1 MWNSLSGGLSTY
13 LTRSTSTQSVAP
25 FPLDS
30 TRDQDALPSSQ
41 DNAQLPP
48 SPAQHPHDASPHT
61 PDQRSTSG
69 SLGRL
74 SPNSLSQSGNQI
86 MAGVLSA
93 HPHFSVFRKSASMDE
108 IAQGADD
115 SPLGA
120 GGGRM
125 SLNLDDL
132 RDDAVETLATPPSAS
147 PAPTKDS
154 SPSGN
159 SSSSSFHLSSIEGAD
174 LSSLNFGDHSSS
186 SIVEISPR
194 PSPARDDPPASQ
206 SAGPSSTAGISAGG
220 VRLVPDSPPTSR
232 RSSAS
237 SSSSFR
243 PASSAAAAGTKTPSR
258 SSSSSSLSRS
268 TSVARVGQFSPLSL
282 CPSPLLGAPAL
293 PPPPPA
299 PFTSPDENEPRLV
312 RKLSNG
318 GGILKAP
325 RTPGTGRSVRFSSST
340 VERMGMGSV
349 QDGSGEE
356 EDEKDDSP
364 SNLPVSR
371 RRPTF
376 AAPDR
381 ENSPAPQA
389 GIPSEGEE
397 SYVSSASA
405 LNLSS
410 ASSVPDDCQH
420 PANSSSILVASF
432 LSKLQAAIPSP
443 DVSLADPGPE
453 LPSPPR
459 TSSPTVSHPP
469 ASTAAIP
476 QIAFDPSTPSFS
488 SIDLPPSSTSKEERR
503 DPTMLFDESNPFL
516 LSGVGASFLGCSVA
530 GPSGGA
536 PSEGAERLQVLEE
549 EDEDDEDPTTTAP
562 STPRADPLDSL
573 PQTPSSAGRST
584 RSPSAD
590 DHPFSSGRRLE
601 DGSPLHASDMSSS
614 SSSLGVDVEQQ
625 RRDSHSPP
633 PAYASPTPSP
643 SASAAEEEDETE
655 QSATSFRTSP
665 STPAHPPPSPAPA
678 PPASPALA
686 TPSSP
691 GPSSSLTRSS
701 ESQSQS
707 FYRRFMASRALLGG
721 SQSAVDEWGRLE
733 KGEKA
738 SPKEALSG
746 SGGLGDSRGRKRGV
760 EELEGEGEGDER
772 EGGERSVYYSPAKEE
787 SSRVEETGVGL
798 GAEEVEVEALLRRGG
813 SFVELEVGE
822 ESVEDEEELEGSI
835 IDHGMGRGAILSP
848 IVEVSEPESNA
859 NSPFDS
865 LLSSLN
871 RSRSRV
877 KPPPAQPTFS
887 SSLRTA
893 LTAAHTTAAPSPQ
906 PSQLALSAPAAPPAT
921 PSRSRTR
928 GGAPSTPLSASK
940 IPRPRNPITPSQ
952 NPFLLQL
959 THTANDATSAL
970 LQDLFSTQQDQ
981 LATSASQRF
990 LLSSLV
996 TNLQNEVEHKDAM
1009 VRNLKGQVDDARREV
1024 EEVERI
1030 AVEWE
1035 RQARDAA
1042 SSGSGFGVGSDPT
1055 AAAAAAERERKKV
1068 AALEETVQLLADEL
1082 ETRLR
1087 DDRSARQ
1094 RLELELERT
1103 RAEVAKRA
1111 NEVRDG
1117 EIRLRHARA
1126 GQKQAEEDCE
1136 VLRRREELARDESER
1151 VKREMEALRAR
1162 WRADVEE
1169 RERGTQR
1176 LREELQARG
1185 ALDGG
1190 EDVEDRIEREVRR
1203 RVDDARH
1210 AAEREAAIVKHELLL
1225 RDSALADLREQNRLA
1240 REEVAR
1246 LQHSA
1251 TQDRQQAELAFADM
1265 ASTLAAK
1272 EDELAELRDA
1282 QASTQDELDEALVK
1296 LDDAAVGH
1304 DRLVKAL
1311 QATESEL
1318 VQQQEQ
1324 CATALAAMRDLE
1336 NAVSRIEAES
1346 SAKDV
1351 ELGKVRRELEAQ
1363 SRESDNVLEKRDRVL
1378 AESEKQVGRT
1388 RKELEAVRKEKEKL
1402 SELVAKLKRDSADR
1416 EIKVAQLKKRVAEL
1430 DDDVFGLNIALDAK
1444 QQEASHW
1451 KRQMRSLKLERAA
1464 AAGLS
1469 SSTASHAPATTSR
1482 SALAPTVPPSTS
1494 TVRRSSSVLAGLHK
1508 SQLSVQASTPFASE
1522 KQRLSRRSSRNELTE
1537 QVEEQEH
1544 DLTLPDHDETPSR
1557 AAPVASGGGS
1567 RRSSSSST
1575 AVSFPSAPTTSMMM
1589 GRSVSMASF
1598 TRGPEVQER
1607 DQRRKSSRDTKENEP
1622 PREQR
1627 RREMVLA

>member
-13 LTRSTSTQSVAP
+13 LARSSSTPSIAP
-25 FPLDS
+25 SPLES
-30 TRDQDALPSSQ
+30 PRDRDALPVPQ
-41 DNAQLPP
+41 DHAQLPP
-48 SPAQHPHDASPHT
+48 SPSHSHDASPHT
-61 PDQRSTSG
+61 PDQRSTSD
-69 SLGRL
+69 SSGRL

-86 MAGVLSA
+86 MTGVLSV
-93 HPHFSVFRKSASMDE
+93 HPHFSVFRKSASMDQ
-108 IAQGADD
+108 IAQRGDD
-115 SPLGA
+115 SPLAA

-147 PAPTKDS
+147 PAQTKDS

-159 SSSSSFHLSSIEGAD
+159 SSSSSFHLSSIDGAD

-194 PSPARDDPPASQ
+194 PSPTREGPPASE
-206 SAGPSSTAGISAGG
+206 SIVPSSTADSSAGG
-220 VRLVPDSPPTSR
+220 VRLVPDSPPACR
-232 RSSAS
+232 RSSAC
-237 SSSSFR
+237 SSSSFH
-243 PASSAAAAGTKTPSR
+243 PASSVAAAGTKTPSR

-293 PPPPPA
+293 PPPPPV
-299 PFTSPDENEPRLV
+299 PFTSPDENEPGLV
-312 RKLSNG
+312 RKMSNG

-325 RTPGTGRSVRFSSST
+325 RTPGTGRSVRFSAST
-340 VERMGMGSV
+340 VERMGMRSV

-356 EDEKDDSP
+356 EDEEDTSP

-376 AAPDR
+376 AAPDG
-381 ENSPAPQA
+381 EDSPASHA
-389 GIPSEGEE
+389 GAPTEANE
-397 SYVSSASA
+397 SYVIPASA
-405 LNLSS
+405 LDLSS
-410 ASSVPDDCQH
+410 ASSAQDDCQH
-420 PANSSSILVASF
+420 PTNSSSILVASF

-443 DVSLADPGPE
+443 DVSLADPVPE
-453 LPSPPR
+453 P
-459 TSSPTVSHPP
+459 SSPTVSLPP
-469 ASTAAIP
+469 VSAAAIP
-476 QIAFDPSTPSFS
+476 QIALDPSTPSFS
-488 SIDLPPSSTSKEERR
+488 SLDLPPTSTSKEERH

-516 LSGVGASFLGCSVA
+516 MSGVGASFLGCSVA
-530 GPSGGA
+530 GPSCGA
-536 PSEGAERLQVLEE
+536 ASDGAERLQVLEE
-549 EDEDDEDPTTTAP
+549 EDEDDDDPTTTTP
-562 STPRADPLDSL
+562 STPRPDPLDSL

-584 RSPSAD
+584 HSCSPD
-590 DHPFSSGRRLE
+590 GHPFSSGRRLE
-601 DGSPLHASDMSSS
+601 DGSPLHASDLSSS
-614 SSSLGVDVEQQ
+614 SSSLGVEVEQP
-625 RRDSHSPP
+625 RRDGHSPP

-643 SASAAEEEDETE
+643 SASAAEEEDEME
-655 QSATSFRTSP
+655 DSAISFRTSP
-665 STPAHPPPSPAPA
+665 ATPSG
-678 PPASPALA
+678 PPASAALT

-691 GPSSSLTRSS
+691 AASSSLTRSS

-738 SPKEALSG
+738 SPKESLSG
-746 SGGLGDSRGRKRGV
+746 SGALGDSRGRKRGA
-760 EELEGEGEGDER
+760 EELEGEAEREER
-772 EGGERSVYYSPAKEE
+772 EGEETSVYYSPAKEE
-787 SSRVEETGVGL
+787 SRMEESGARL
-798 GAEEVEVEALLRRGG
+798 GAEEAEVEALLRRGG
-813 SFVELEVGE
+813 SFVELEVE
-822 ESVEDEEELEGSI
+822 EDSVEDGEELEGSI

-859 NSPFDS
+859 NSPFNS

-871 RSRSRV
+871 RSRSRTR
-877 KPPPAQPTFS
+877 PPPAQPTFS
-887 SSLRTA
+887 SSLRSA
-893 LTAAHTTAAPSPQ
+893 LTAAHIAAATSPQ
-906 PSQLALSAPAAPPAT
+906 PYQLALNAPTAPPVT
-921 PSRSRTR
+921 PSRSHTR

-959 THTANDATSAL
+959 TQTTNHATSAL
-970 LQDLFSTQQDQ
+970 LQDLFSAQQDQ

-1009 VRNLKGQVDDARREV
+1009 VRNLKGQVDEARREV

-1035 RQARDAA
+1035 RHARDA
-1042 SSGSGFGVGSDPT
+1042 SGCSGD
-1055 AAAAAAERERKKV
+1055 AAAAERERKKV

-1087 DDRSARQ
+1087 DDRSARH

-1103 RAEVAKRA
+1103 RADLTRRA

-1136 VLRRREELARDESER
+1136 ALRRREEVAREDGER
-1151 VKREMEALRAR
+1151 LKREMEVLRAR
-1162 WRADVEE
+1162 WRADAEE

-1176 LREELQARG
+1176 LREELHAGGARP
-1185 ALDGG
+1185 ALNGG
-1190 EDVEDRIEREVRR
+1190 QEGEDRIEREVRR
-1203 RVDDARH
+1203 RVDDTRR
-1210 AAEREAAIVKHELLL
+1210 AAEREAEVVKHELVL

-1246 LQHSA
+1246 LQHAA

-1265 ASTLAAK
+1265 ASTLAAR

-1311 QATESEL
+1311 QATEAEL

-1324 CATALAAMRDLE
+1324 CATALSAMRDLE

-1351 ELGKVRRELEAQ
+1351 ELGKVRTELEAQ
-1363 SRESDNVLEKRDRVL
+1363 SRESENVLEKRDRVL
-1378 AESEKQVGRT
+1378 AESEKQVGRM
-1388 RKELEAVRKEKEKL
+1388 RKELEAVRKEKERL

-1416 EIKVAQLKKRVAEL
+1416 EIKVAKLKKRVAEL
-1430 DDDVFGLNIALDAK
+1430 DDDLFGLNIALDAK

-1451 KRQMRSLKLERAA
+1451 KRQMSSLKLERAA
-1464 AAGLS
+1464 SGGLAS
-1469 SSTASHAPATTSR
+1469 SNATDAPATASR
-1482 SALAPTVPPSTS
+1482 SALAPTVPPLAS
-1494 TVRRSSSVLAGLHK
+1494 TVQRSSSVLAGLHT
-1508 SQLSVQASTPFASE
+1508 SQLSVQASTPFPSE
-1522 KQRLSRRSSRNELTE
+1522 KQRLSRRSSRNDLAE
-1537 QVEEQEH
+1537 QEADHEH

-1557 AAPVASGGGS
+1557 PAPVASGGI
-1567 RRSSSSST
+1567 RRSSSST
-1575 AVSFPSAPTTSMMM
+1575 AVSFPAAPRTSMREL
-1589 GRSVSMASF
+1589 GRSMSMSSF
-1598 TRGPEVQER
+1598 TRGPGVQER
-1607 DQRRKSSRDTKENEP
+1607 DQRRKSSRDAKENEP
-1622 PREQR
+1622 PRER
-1627 RREMVLA
+1627 RREMVLAY